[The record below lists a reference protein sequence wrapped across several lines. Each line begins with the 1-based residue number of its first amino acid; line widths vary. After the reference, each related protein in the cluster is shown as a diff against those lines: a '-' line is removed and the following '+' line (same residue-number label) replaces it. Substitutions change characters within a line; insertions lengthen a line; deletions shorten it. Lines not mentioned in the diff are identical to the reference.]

1 MHTTQPTVAHLPFV
15 DLKAQYQSIKTEI
28 DAAIASVIADTAF
41 IGGGNNKYVTR
52 FEADFSEFIGL
63 KHVVSCANG
72 TDSIEILLEAYG
84 IGSGH
89 EVLVPAVSWV
99 STSEAVGR
107 SGAKPVF
114 VDVDP
119 ATLLIDV
126 NKIEEKISTATKAIL
141 PVHLYGNAVDM
152 SSLMTIANKHNLIV
166 IEDCAQSHGAEHN
179 GQLAGTFGHAASFS
193 FYPGKNL
200 GAYGD
205 AGGISTNSAEIA
217 AKCRMIANHGQLEKH
232 NHVMEGRNSR
242 MDGIHAAVLSVKLK
256 HLAKWNQ
263 LRGQHADTL
272 NTLLA
277 GSGLTLPVANHN
289 ARHVYHLYVV
299 RSANRDALKKHL
311 AAKGIETAIH
321 YPTALP
327 FLKAYEKWGYT
338 EADFPVA
345 FAETKKIL
353 SLPMFPEMTQ
363 EQLRYLAEAVVAF
376 TE

>member
-1 MHTTQPTVAHLPFV
+1 M
-15 DLKAQYQSIKTEI
+15 
-28 DAAIASVIADTAF
+28 
-41 IGGGNNKYVTR
+41 
-52 FEADFSEFIGL
+52 
-63 KHVVSCANG
+63 
-72 TDSIEILLEAYG
+72 
-84 IGSGH
+84 
-89 EVLVPAVSWV
+89 
-99 STSEAVGR
+99 
-107 SGAKPVF
+107 
-114 VDVDP
+114 
-119 ATLLIDV
+119 
-126 NKIEEKISTATKAIL
+126 
-141 PVHLYGNAVDM
+141 
-152 SSLMTIANKHNLIV
+152 
-166 IEDCAQSHGAEHN
+166 
-179 GQLAGTFGHAASFS
+179 
-193 FYPGKNL
+193 
-200 GAYGD
+200 
-205 AGGISTNSAEIA
+205 
-217 AKCRMIANHGQLEKH
+217 
-232 NHVMEGRNSR
+232 
-242 MDGIHAAVLSVKLK
+242 LSVKLK